1 MIIEAMQ
8 HVGKY
13 LLSATLGAFILY
25 WFFWPEFTENTE
37 IVEVRSTDTVYVT
50 IRDTVR
56 ITKVKNEYLRDTILS
71 KPIQPQIK
79 AFTASTPFLY
89 GNTYVNGEVLGE
101 VLKIDITNDF
111 KIPTVTNTINRT
123 VTNTITEKPRGL
135 YVGASINSG
144 LRPAAQLLYLDKQY
158 IFSGSYSLDRT
169 ISIGVSK
176 KLF

>member
-1 MIIEAMQ
+1 MDNRVISGLIGA
-8 HVGKY
+8 
-13 LLSATLGAFILY
+13 ALGAFIIY
-25 WFFWPEFTENTE
+25 WFFWPEFTERTE

-56 ITKVKNEYLRDTILS
+56 IRDIRHTYIRDTILS
-71 KPIQPQIK
+71 EPMQPQIK

-89 GNTYVNGEVLGE
+89 GNTYVSGEVLGE

-111 KIPTVTNTINRT
+111 KIPTVTNTITRT

-135 YVGASINSG
+135 YVGASITSE
-144 LRPAAQLLYLDKQY
+144 LIPTAQLLYLDKQY
-158 IFSGSYSLDRT
+158 IFNGSYSMDKT
-169 ISIGVSK
+169 VSIGISK